1 MNFISTPAN
10 AVDAMRLARAEEKA
24 KQIIAEGYSFELHPE
39 IEVVTVNKPGIPS
52 ASYFINLSSVAL
64 LPLLPLG
71 CSCPS
76 FQNSGAGY
84 CKHTLAFERLQEE
97 EANQLKN
104 APTADEEY
112 GRAWYA
118 DRAALRA

>member
-1 MNFISTPAN
+1 MNFIPTN
-10 AVDAMRLARAEEKA
+10 AIDAMRLARAEEKA
-24 KQIIAEGYSFELHPE
+24 NAIIAEGYSFKFYSELE
-39 IEVVTVNKPGIPS
+39 IVTVCKPKQPY
-52 ASYFINLSSVAL
+52 ASYFINLSSVEL

-76 FQNSGAGY
+76 FQKSGAGY

-104 APTADEEY
+104 APTEEEEW
-112 GRAWYA
+112 GAAWYSE
-118 DRAALRA
+118 RVALRA

>member
-1 MNFISTPAN
+1 MNFIPTN
-10 AVDAMRLARAEEKA
+10 ATEALRVARAEEKA
-24 KQIIAEGYSFELHPE
+24 KQIIAEGYSFELKPE
-39 IEVVTVNKPGIPS
+39 IEVVTVCKPNQPY

-76 FQNSGAGY
+76 FQKSGVGY

-104 APTADEEY
+104 APTEEEEF
-112 GRAWYA
+112 GQAWYSE
-118 DRAALRA
+118 RAALRA